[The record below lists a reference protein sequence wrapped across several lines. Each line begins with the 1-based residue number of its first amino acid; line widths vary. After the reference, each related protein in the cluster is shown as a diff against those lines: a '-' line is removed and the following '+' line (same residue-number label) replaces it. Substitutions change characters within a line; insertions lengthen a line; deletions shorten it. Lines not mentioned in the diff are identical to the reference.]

1 MSLARSKSPK
11 RPSANP
17 NKGKRALFPDRD
29 EILRFITDNPDQS
42 GKREVA
48 RAFGLKGQQRIA
60 LKAMLGELQDEGLI
74 KKQGKR
80 FAKPGTLPSVT
91 VLDITTRDREGG
103 LLARPVQ
110 WDEETDGKY
119 PVVSIVNHPRSKAP
133 SAGVG
138 DRILARITTPG
149 KGSPRGRVMKV
160 LDRNRG
166 TILGV
171 YRPYDEPQNGFIGRI
186 EPTDRK
192 QDELVIH
199 EKNLESA
206 SAGQLVEVSI
216 VGRNTHGLKQAKVEK
231 IIGDMNSEKAIS
243 LIALH
248 QHNIPTVFPEQV
260 VEEARSAGQAD
271 MVKRED
277 WRDLPLITIDPA
289 DAKDHDDA
297 VHAVA
302 DDEPSNE
309 GGVVVTVAIAD
320 VAWYVRPKSAL
331 DKEALLRGNSVYFPD
346 RVVPMLPERIS
357 NDLCSLKE
365 NVDRPALAVRMTFA
379 ADGRKLRH
387 TFHRIMMRSHA
398 RLSYL
403 EAQVAIDGGGDSAPR
418 AQPWLEPVLR
428 PLWQA
433 YEVLNRGRNYRQPLD
448 LDMPERKILLNED
461 GSVDR
466 VTVPARL
473 EAHKLIEEFM
483 IQANVA
489 AAETLEK
496 RRQPLIYRIH
506 DVPSLAKLESLREF
520 LKTLTIPLAKGGQ
533 VKPSTFNAILAQVEE
548 MDSKELV
555 NSVILRSQSQ
565 AEYSPSNIGH
575 FGLNLK
581 KYAHFTS
588 PIRRYADLIVHRAL
602 IGSLN
607 LGAGGITLP
616 EEENLDVIAQEISD
630 CERRAMLAERQ
641 TIDRLIAS
649 HLADKIGAQF
659 HGRING
665 VTRAGLFITLND
677 TGADG
682 FVPISKI
689 DDDYYIYDEVSHRLV
704 AENSGLTYQMGD
716 QVEVKLVEA
725 APMAGALRFDMISD
739 GREAPGLPRSKRSRP
754 GSPSGRPRRAS
765 GSDKFGR
772 RRSKG
777 RKR

>member
-1 MSLARSKSPK
+1 MAKSKTSRKKP
-11 RPSANP
+11 ANP
-17 NKGKRALFPDRD
+17 NKGKRAPMPTREEVLK
-29 EILRFITDNPDQS
+29 FITENPDKS

-48 RAFGLKGQQRIA
+48 RAFGLKGAQRIT
-60 LKAMLGELQDEGLI
+60 LKAILGDLQDEGLI

-80 FAKPGTLPSVT
+80 FAKPGTLPTVT
-91 VLDITTRDREGG
+91 VLDITARDREGG

-119 PVVSIVNHPRSKAP
+119 PVVTIVNHRRSKAP
-133 SAGVG
+133 TAGVG
-138 DRILARITTPG
+138 DRVLARISTPE

-160 LDRNRG
+160 LDRNKG
-166 TILGV
+166 TLLGV
-171 YRPYDEPQNGFIGRI
+171 FRPYDEPENGFIGRI

-192 QDELVIH
+192 QDELLIH
-199 EKNLESA
+199 ERNLGEATSG
-206 SAGQLVEVSI
+206 SLVEISV
-216 VGRNTHGLKQAKVEK
+216 VGKNTLGLRQAKVEK
-231 IIGDMNSEKAIS
+231 VIGDVNSEKAIS

-248 QHNIPTVFPEQV
+248 QHNIPTVFPADV
-260 VEEARSAGQAD
+260 LKEANKAGEAE
-271 MVKRED
+271 MGKRED

-297 VHAVA
+297 VYAIA
-302 DDEPSNE
+302 DEDKNNE
-309 GGVVVTVAIAD
+309 GGVIVTVAIAD
-320 VAWYVRPKSAL
+320 VSWYVRPRSAL

-365 NVDRPALAVRMTFA
+365 NVDRPAMAVRMTFA

-387 TFHRIMMRSHA
+387 TFHRVMMRSHA
-398 RLSYL
+398 RLSYQ
-403 EAQVAIDGGGDSAPR
+403 EAQAAIDGEEAPR
-418 AQPWLEPVLR
+418 AEPWLESVLR
-428 PLWQA
+428 PLWTA
-433 YEVLNRGRNYRQPLD
+433 YEVLNRGRAYRKPLE

-466 VTVPARL
+466 VVIPPRL
-473 EAHKLIEEFM
+473 DAHKLIEEFM

-506 DVPSLAKLESLREF
+506 DVPSLAKLESLRQF
-520 LKTLTIPLAKGGQ
+520 LKTLAIPLAKGSR
-533 VKPSTFNAILAQVEE
+533 VNPETFNVILKQVEE

-565 AEYSPSNIGH
+565 AEYSPVNIGH

-602 IGSLN
+602 VGSLN
-607 LGAGGITLP
+607 LGDGGITP
-616 EEENLDVIAQEISD
+616 QEEENLDVIAEQISES
-630 CERRAMLAERQ
+630 ERRAMLAERQ
-641 TIDRLIAS
+641 TIDRLIS
-649 HLADKIGAQF
+649 THLSEKIGAQF

-665 VTRAGLFITLND
+665 VTRAGLFITLNE

-682 FVPISKI
+682 FIPISKLG
-689 DDDYYIYDEVSHRLV
+689 DDYYTYDEVSHRLMG
-704 AENSGLTYQMGD
+704 EDTGLIYQMGD
-716 QVEVKLVEA
+716 QVEVRLVEA
-725 APMAGALRFDMISD
+725 VPMAGALRFDMISD
-739 GREAPGLPRSKRSRP
+739 GREVPGLPRGRRSRS
-754 GSPSGRPRRAS
+754 GSPSGRPRRS
-765 GSDKFGR
+765 PGSDKFGR

-777 RKR
+777 RK